1 MNVVTGL
8 LPGFA
13 DPVLDAQRVFR
24 GVMEAL
30 ARPGS
35 LQPLADLPEVP
46 APLTPELAA
55 IALALADAD
64 APLWLDAPL
73 AGAPAVAEF
82 LRFHTGAPIV
92 KDPAEAAFALVADQA
107 RCPPHEGFAQGTPDY
122 PDASTTLVLALPRQ
136 EGGKLLLLE
145 GPGIEGCRSVTPPLP
160 EGFVARLKRN
170 RKRFPLGLDH
180 LLALPGA
187 VMGLPRSTRVTEA

>member
-73 AGAPAVAEF
+73 AGAPAVDLEPRLRLTAAEEEVRIGF
-82 LRFHTGAPIV
+82 VR
-92 KDPAEAAFALVADQA
+92 VAGQ
-107 RCPPHEGFAQGTPDY
+107 HLT
-122 PDASTTLVLALPRQ
+122 
-136 EGGKLLLLE
+136 
-145 GPGIEGCRSVTPPLP
+145 RSVD
-160 EGFVARLKRN
+160 RR
-170 RKRFPLGLDH
+170 
-180 LLALPGA
+180 
-187 VMGLPRSTRVTEA
+187 TEQGGVRADC

>member
-92 KDPAEAAFALVADQA
+92 KDPAEAAFALVADPATFSGAASAQVRAVADRIAAVVA
-107 RCPPHEGFAQGTPDY
+107 RH
-122 PDASTTLVLALPRQ
+122 PDAGTY
-136 EGGKLLLLE
+136 
-145 GPGIEGCRSVTPPLP
+145 TPAPIL
-160 EGFVARLKRN
+160 
-170 RKRFPLGLDH
+170 
-180 LLALPGA
+180 
-187 VMGLPRSTRVTEA
+187 

>member
-82 LRFHTGAPIV
+82 LRRGLAAPDGV
-92 KDPAEAAFALVADQA
+92 
-107 RCPPHEGFAQGTPDY
+107 
-122 PDASTTLVLALPRQ
+122 
-136 EGGKLLLLE
+136 
-145 GPGIEGCRSVTPPLP
+145 
-160 EGFVARLKRN
+160 
-170 RKRFPLGLDH
+170 
-180 LLALPGA
+180 
-187 VMGLPRSTRVTEA
+187 

>member
-35 LQPLADLPEVP
+35 LKPHADLPEVP

-92 KDPAEAAFALVADQA
+92 KDPAEAAFALVADPA
-107 RCPPHEGFAQGTPDY
+107 RCPPHESFAQGTPDY
-122 PDASTTLVLALPRQ
+122 PDASTTLVLALT
-136 EGGKLLLLE
+136 ETE
-145 GPGIEGCRSVTPPLP
+145 MSV
-160 EGFVARLKRN
+160 V
-170 RKRFPLGLDH
+170 
-180 LLALPGA
+180 
-187 VMGLPRSTRVTEA
+187 